1 MAETVRVGII
11 GDFDPSFRPHTATDE
26 ALGHAAGALGFSVEV
41 AWLPTPS
48 LEQNAVGIAQQF
60 NALWCASGSPYQ
72 SLSGALKAIRFTR
85 EAGYPFIGTCGGF
98 QHAAIEYARNV
109 LGFADAQHAE
119 YDPYAS
125 NLFISKLACSL
136 AGQQMRVRILPD
148 SHVYCFYATQEV
160 EEQYYCNFGLNPEH
174 QSLIHDGGLR
184 VVGVDQDSEARILEL
199 LGHCFYVATLFVPQL
214 TSSKETPHPLI
225 EAYLKAALAFKESEQ
240 SGNAARVV

>member
-1 MAETVRVGII
+1 VAETIRVGII

-26 ALGHAAGALGFSVEV
+26 ALGHAADALGFSVEV

-60 NALWCASGSPYQ
+60 NALWCAPGSPYQ
-72 SLSGALKAIRFTR
+72 SLSGALKAIRFAR
-85 EAGYPFIGTCGGF
+85 EAGCPFIGTCGGF

-125 NLFISKLACSL
+125 NLFISQLACSL
-136 AGQQMRVRILPD
+136 AGQQMRVRISLD
-148 SHVYCFYATQEV
+148 SNVYRFYATQEV
-160 EEQYYCNFGLNPEH
+160 EEQYYCNFGLNSEH

-184 VVGVDQDSEARILEL
+184 VVGVDQDGEARILEL
-199 LGHCFYVATLFVPQL
+199 PGHCFYVATLFVPQL
-214 TSSKETPHPLI
+214 TSSKKAPHPLI
-225 EAYLKAALAFKESEQ
+225 AAHLRAALAFKESEE
-240 SGNAARVV
+240 SKNATKAV